1 MIYLF
6 NESKIQPITQ
16 IGGKAKALCETTNA
30 GFPVPEGFAL
40 SVEFFRPWLEVV
52 KGSEAFDNAMA
63 NVTNENCDAVKEL
76 AESQRFNDEQRKSI
90 EKALSQLDGQMF
102 AVRSSSPEED
112 LEGASFAGMYET
124 YLGTEHEAIESTVAK
139 AFASC
144 FDYRV
149 MAYKNENGIDLR
161 GTSIA
166 VVVQRQIDSDV
177 SGVGFSLNP
186 LNNSYDEVVIN
197 ASHGLGEAIVS
208 GLVTPD
214 KYVVNTVKG
223 IIAEKN
229 VNLKEIALKLD
240 ALGGITEIK
249 NDKKDDQALNDE
261 QILELTSL
269 IKKCETYYGMP
280 MDTEWAYESGKLY
293 LLQSRPITTYF
304 PVYKELMTE
313 PGEKL
318 KYYVDLMMLTQ
329 GIQEPMSV
337 LGTEIWADMVD
348 ILKGG
353 LMTPYIDGSAPA
365 INGRHYLN
373 VTAFGKLVG
382 EKGLKRFFGGYDGNL
397 RKIVGQLDFENNR
410 YTKVPAGTK
419 DSKKRMFVLGVKM
432 LPSLFKAI
440 FGRNDK
446 LVIEYNDVAISI
458 MQKADG
464 FSSKDDFE
472 VTIKESHKLMEKIMV
487 SLAAM
492 FSGMI
497 AYQSITKMFKGH
509 DVEQE
514 IAALSMDLEGNPTS
528 EMGHLMF
535 KMACTDDF
543 KGISSKEDFCTKCDS
558 RAFSDEFLVHY
569 DTFMKKYSCRGILEV
584 DVASKRVNEDVGIL
598 YDKLIDINTDENQIL
613 TVKQKRQEAYNK
625 LFEAAKALGKEKKF
639 AKAAAKYQASF
650 GYREHPKYVIVYIY
664 SILHNICLEIA
675 EQWVK
680 DGRIEKD
687 YDVFDLHIAE
697 VSKAMKDSGFNIQAA
712 REKNLAGYKITEN
725 VKDWPFVFDS
735 RGKIYN
741 APLEIKDGDIVG
753 DPIAPGKIIGRAKVL
768 KTPFEKP
775 LEPGEILITRATEPS
790 WTPIFINAAGVIM
803 EIGGPL
809 QHGGIIAREYG
820 IPCVSGLMGIMDIVK
835 DGDMLEV
842 DGYNGVVKLLN

>member
-6 NESKIQPITQ
+6 KESSIRPISQ

-30 GFPVPEGFAL
+30 GFPVPEGIVL
-40 SVEFFRPWLEVV
+40 SVEFFEPWLRQIKESKSFLNATKEV
-52 KGSEAFDNAMA
+52 SNTNCNAL
-63 NVTNENCDAVKEL
+63 KKL
-76 AESQRFNDEQRKSI
+76 AEDLKFDENQREAIDASMKTLRG
-90 EKALSQLDGQMF
+90 DVF

-112 LEGASFAGMYET
+112 LEGTSFAGMYET
-124 YLGTEHEAIESTVAK
+124 FLGTKREAIEKTVAK

-149 MAYKNENGIDLR
+149 MAYKKENNINLN
-161 GTSIA
+161 GTTIA
-166 VVVQRQIDSDV
+166 VIVQRQIDSEV
-177 SGVGFSLNP
+177 SGVGFSINP

-214 KYVVNTVKG
+214 KYVVNPYSGEIV
-223 IIAEKN
+223 EKSIGSKAI
-229 VNLKEIALKLD
+229 VMNLNAS
-240 ALGGITEIK
+240 GGVTEVENERCDI
-249 NDKKDDQALNDE
+249 QALNDE
-261 QILELTSL
+261 QILELTTF

-280 MDTEWAYESGKLY
+280 MDTEWAFEKDTFY

-304 PVYKELMTE
+304 PVYEELMTK

-337 LGTEIWADMVD
+337 LGIEVWADMVD
-348 ILKGG
+348 MLKGG
-353 LMTPYIDGSAPA
+353 LMTPYLDGSAPA

-373 VTAFGKLVG
+373 VTAFGKMVG
-382 EKGLKRFFGGYDGNL
+382 VKGLKKFFGNYDGNL
-397 RKIVGQLDFENNR
+397 RKIVEQLDFVNNK
-410 YTKVPAGTK
+410 YDKMPAGTK
-419 DSKKRMFVLGVKM
+419 DSKKRMFVLAIKM

-446 LVIEYNDVAISI
+446 LVIEYNKVADSI
-458 MQKADG
+458 MKEADG
-464 FSSKDDFE
+464 FSSEDDFE
-472 VTIKESHKLMEKIMV
+472 ETVKKSHKLMEKIML

-497 AYQSITKMFKGH
+497 AYQSITKMFKGQ
-509 DVEQE
+509 DIEKE
-514 IAALSMDLEGNPTS
+514 ITALSMDLEGNPTS

-535 KMACTDDF
+535 KMASAEDF
-543 KGISSKEDFCTKCDS
+543 KAIESKEAFVKACSS
-558 RAFSDEFLVHY
+558 RNFSASFLNHY
-569 DTFMKKYSCRGILEV
+569 DVFMKKYACRGILEI
-584 DVASKRVNEDVGIL
+584 DVASKRINEDVGIL
-598 YDKLIDINTDENQIL
+598 YDKLIDINTVENQIL
-613 TVKQKRQEAYNK
+613 TVKEKRQKAYNK
-625 LFEAAKALGKEKKF
+625 LLEAAKVLGKEKKF
-639 AKAAAKYQASF
+639 KRAAANYQASF

-664 SILHNICLEIA
+664 SILHKICLEMA
-675 EQWVK
+675 EKWVEE
-680 DGRIEKD
+680 GRMNQT
-687 YDVFDLHIAE
+687 YDVFDLHISE
-697 VSKAMKDSGFNIQAA
+697 IVKALKDSNYDMNAA
-712 REKNLAGYKITEN
+712 REKNLEGYKQTEHI
-725 VKDWPFVFDS
+725 KDWPFVFDS

-753 DPIAPGKIIGRAKVL
+753 DPIAPGKIVGKAKVL
-768 KTPFEKP
+768 NTPFEKP

-820 IPCVSGLMGIMDIVK
+820 IPCVSGLMGIMDLVN
-835 DGDMLEV
+835 DGDMIEV
-842 DGYNGVVKLLN
+842 DGYNGVVKILK